1 MGKKEREESRKEV
14 HVVFTKRHI
23 QLYFSEYYNMYI
35 HVLYCTMN
43 EKRIHTMCMN
53 MLFVCSQVKVLSQ
66 MKHSNI
72 VAYQESFQDGGSLYI
87 VMDYC
92 DGGDLYKKINDQR
105 GKLFPE
111 EQVI

>member
-1 MGKKEREESRKEV
+1 M
-14 HVVFTKRHI
+14 
-23 QLYFSEYYNMYI
+23 
-35 HVLYCTMN
+35 
-43 EKRIHTMCMN
+43 
-53 MLFVCSQVKVLSQ
+53 LSQ

-111 EQVI
+111 EQVRGWLRLLHVGSALCGGSDRQLGTLYIVMNVVSGPKVSGHSREMVAL